1 MYYCGLS
8 VTNKGNAAVV
18 VNNVNENY
26 RLVLDFTCDQNGI
39 NKLVND
45 LYYNGINNQ
54 NTIFCLR
61 FFYKDT
67 EEKEDYQKIFFVYSS
82 LKKFY
87 LNIYFLKFNA
97 NLNTIELKQKNV
109 YEYYNTAFKIA
120 LYIKKNISKNILVDN
135 NFSINIKANKPF
147 EETNYLSIY
156 GFSFLVFSI
165 YLLFKEDYEMC
176 ILSLVISIVFLLS
189 NGNLFAE
196 QVKLKKKDYDYIYF
210 DSKVIKVFDLD
221 YNDKYWQNSW
231 ENIKS
236 VNYVI
241 PTRYSSDKII
251 IKSFKGSS
259 KTIHQYFGS
268 VVVMKKLNKTLNFY
282 MYNFGNNK

>member
-120 LYIKKNISKNILVDN
+120 LYIKKNI
-135 NFSINIKANKPF
+135 
-147 EETNYLSIY
+147 
-156 GFSFLVFSI
+156 
-165 YLLFKEDYEMC
+165 
-176 ILSLVISIVFLLS
+176 
-189 NGNLFAE
+189 
-196 QVKLKKKDYDYIYF
+196 
-210 DSKVIKVFDLD
+210 
-221 YNDKYWQNSW
+221 
-231 ENIKS
+231 
-236 VNYVI
+236 
-241 PTRYSSDKII
+241 
-251 IKSFKGSS
+251 
-259 KTIHQYFGS
+259 
-268 VVVMKKLNKTLNFY
+268 
-282 MYNFGNNK
+282 